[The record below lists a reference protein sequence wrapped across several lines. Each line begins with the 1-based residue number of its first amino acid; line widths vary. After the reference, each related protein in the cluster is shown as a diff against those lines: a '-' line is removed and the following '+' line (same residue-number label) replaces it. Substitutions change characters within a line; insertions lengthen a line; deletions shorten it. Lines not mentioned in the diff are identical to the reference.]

1 MSMEY
6 IYGLIAGAVVGVIVF
21 ILLKRYTVRG
31 SGIKAA
37 YDERQELLRGR
48 AYQYAFFSM
57 CGWYC
62 LQGILLLAGI
72 HLMDELTGNFMGFLI
87 GAGVFGITCVLTDA
101 YFVPNQKQ
109 KPYLIL
115 LSIIALMNGFTA
127 VSCFLDG
134 SLLADHL
141 LSAPGSI
148 SLILSLELAAI
159 VICLIVHKVPDGDEE

>member
-1 MSMEY
+1 MSIEY
-6 IYGLIAGAVVGVIVF
+6 ICGLLVGVIVGVIVF

-31 SGIKAA
+31 TGVKAA

-87 GAGVFGITCVLTDA
+87 GTGVFGITCVLTDA

-127 VSCFLDG
+127 ISCWLDG
-134 SLLADHL
+134 SLLKNHL

-148 SLILSLELAAI
+148 SLVLFLELVTIA
-159 VICLIVHKVPDGDEE
+159 ICLILHRTSDGEEE